1 MSTQR
6 ANDVVIVDAVRSPIG
21 RRNGG
26 LSTFHSADLLG
37 AVQAELISRSGIDA
51 GHVGQVI
58 GGCVGQ
64 VGQQSFNV
72 TRTAWLTG
80 GLPISVPATT
90 VDSQCG
96 SSQQAVM
103 LAHGLLAGGLIDVA
117 VACGVEVMSRVPMGA
132 GLSTGVG
139 KAIPRTY
146 FKQYE
151 YTTQFQ
157 AAELIAKSWEIG
169 RDEADRLGFDSQ
181 RRAAAAWADRRFD
194 SQIVPVDAPVLD
206 ENGRPTGEV
215 HRVERDE
222 CMRET
227 TLEGLAGLKP
237 VVDDDGVH
245 TAGNSSQIAD
255 AASAVLLTTRRRA
268 EERGLAPRARV
279 IDSCL
284 VGGDPTLML
293 TEPINATRTLLER
306 NDLTIDDI
314 DVIEINEAFASVVL
328 AWERE
333 IKPDHNRVN
342 PNGGAIAMGH
352 ALGSTGGVLMT
363 KALFELERQGST
375 RALVTMCCGGG
386 LGTGT
391 LLEREQ

>member
-1 MSTQR
+1 MQKK
-6 ANDVVIVDAVRSPIG
+6 NGQDVVIVEALRSPIG

-37 AVQAELISRSGIDA
+37 AVLAELIGRSGIDA
-51 GHVGQVI
+51 ADVGQVL
-58 GGCVGQ
+58 GGCIGQ

-72 TRTAWLTG
+72 TRTAWLTA
-80 GLPISVPATT
+80 GLPVGVPATT

-96 SSQQAVM
+96 SSQQAM
-103 LAHGLLAGGLIDVA
+103 TLAHGLLAGGLIDTA
-117 VACGVEVMSRVPMGA
+117 VVCGVEVMSRVPLGA
-132 GLSTGVG
+132 TLSKGVG
-139 KAIPRTY
+139 KAIPRSY
-146 FKQYE
+146 FQRYE

-157 AAELIAKSWEIG
+157 ASELIAKKWQITRE
-169 RDEADRLGFDSQ
+169 EADRLGLESQ
-181 RRAAAAWADRRFD
+181 QRAAQAWADGRFT
-194 SQIVPVDAPVLD
+194 SQIVAVDAPVLD

-215 HRVERDE
+215 NRVERDE
-222 CMRET
+222 CLREST
-227 TLEGLAGLKP
+227 REGLAGLKLL
-237 VVDDDGVH
+237 DENGVH
-245 TAGNSSQIAD
+245 TAGTSSQIAD
-255 AASAVLLTTRRRA
+255 AASALLMTTRKRA
-268 EERGLAPRARV
+268 DELGLTPRATV
-279 IDSCL
+279 VDSCL

-306 NDLTIDDI
+306 NALSIEDI
-314 DVIEINEAFASVVL
+314 DVVEINEAFASVVL

-352 ALGSTGGVLMT
+352 ALGSTGCVLTT
-363 KALFELERQGST
+363 KAIYELERSGNT